1 MCPKE
6 RCKSK
11 FWGKLSTSSCA
22 NDQKPNE
29 HTNPGQV
36 SHKPNEQEAA
46 FKTALQCAPSAADP
60 TGTLVRITACGMLT
74 KIHGARPRF
83 WRQCH
88 ERAYEHTHFSVQYLK
103 LFLMFTATHISSY
116 WT

>member
-1 MCPKE
+1 MDFTLKAKITSPKE

-36 SHKPNEQEAA
+36 SHKSNESNEQRAA
-46 FKTALQCAPSAADP
+46 FKTALQCTPSASDP
-60 TGTLVRITACGMLT
+60 TGTSVKITACGMRT
-74 KIHGARPRF
+74 KIHVTRPSF
-83 WRQCH
+83 WRQWLC
-88 ERAYEHTHFSVQYLK
+88 TG
-103 LFLMFTATHISSY
+103 I
-116 WT
+116 